1 MDPETRKGHF
11 DRAVAYF
18 NAGRFYEAHEDWEI
32 LWLESEDEHR
42 LWLQGLIQYAAAL
55 VHYSR
60 GFHARGFSRLLE
72 QATEK
77 VTGYEGET
85 EGLDWPRLERD
96 LVPWIEHGK
105 AVTAGADL
113 VKDAPQALPKVPMVE
128 GYEPT
133 PLPLEDEEED

>member
-32 LWLESEDEHR
+32 LWLESENEHR

-60 GFHARGFSRLLE
+60 GFHARGFSRLME

-85 EGLDWPRLERD
+85 EGLDWPRFEQA
-96 LVPWIEHGK
+96 LVPWIAHGQ
-105 AVTAGADL
+105 AVTDGADL
-113 VKDAPQALPKVPMVE
+113 VKDAPPEVPVVPMVA
-128 GYEPT
+128 GYVPS
-133 PLPLEDEEED
+133 PLPLEAEDDD